1 MRNRNIY
8 PLLKPFT
15 EFSEE
20 DAEELFNEISS
31 NTTVEVDLPKDIK
44 EYLQDL
50 LSGNIE
56 NAMSKI
62 EIPLKDASR
71 LSLWVRE
78 VCRNFLFYYYYGG
91 LQVDGGEK
99 TWSTQ
104 TVYRMLDLF
113 SIFFRQNNIG
123 SCIVSILYV

>member
-8 PLLKPFT
+8 SLCKPFR
-15 EFSEE
+15 EFSKE

-31 NTTVEVDLPKDIK
+31 NTTIEVDLPNNIK
-44 EYLQDL
+44 EYLKDL
-50 LSGNIE
+50 FSGDIH

-62 EIPLKDASR
+62 EIPLNDTSR

-78 VCRNFLFYYYYGG
+78 VCRHFLIYYYYGG
-91 LQVDGGEK
+91 LQIDGDEK

-113 SIFFRQNNIG
+113 SSFFGKIISG
-123 SCIVSILYV
+123 ISL